1 MFRSDLHVHTSRDH
15 GRHSA
20 REMADQAARQGLQTL
35 GLVGHAAMQFPCSYA
50 MTAEN
55 EAAFVAETQQ
65 LKNEYDGRLTIL
77 RGIELD
83 YYSLPPV
90 HPYDY
95 RLGSV
100 HYVKHD
106 GAILSVD
113 SDPVELSRAVQQHWG
128 GDWLQLCRL
137 YYETV
142 AGLMDAA
149 QPDIIAHFDLVTKFN
164 EGDRLFSTA
173 DSRYRHA
180 ALEALDTLLAA
191 GPFFEINTGAISRG
205 CRITPYPA
213 PFILRHIQQ
222 RGGRIILSSDAH
234 DAAHLLYGFEDAA
247 ALAQSCGF
255 RTVWTRSPEGFR
267 EIPLTK

>member
-95 RLGSV
+95 RLSSV

-113 SDPVELSRAVQQHWG
+113 SDPEELSCAVQQHWG

-164 EGDRLFSTA
+164 EDDRLFSTA

-191 GPFFEINTGAISRG
+191 GPFFEINTGAISR
-205 CRITPYPA
+205 RYRKSPYPA
-213 PFILRHIQQ
+213 PPILERIAQK
-222 RGGRIILSSDAH
+222 GGKVLLSGDTHS
-234 DAAHLLYGFEDAA
+234 AASLCCAFDTCEKLVQELG
-247 ALAQSCGF
+247 L
-255 RTVWTRSPEGFR
+255 TVVGDDF
-267 EIPLTK
+267 LTK

>member
-1 MFRSDLHVHTSRDH
+1 MIRSDLHVHTSRDH

-20 REMADQAARQGLQTL
+20 QEMAAQAARQGLQTL

-55 EAAFVAETQQ
+55 ESAFVAETEQ
-65 LKNEYDGRLTIL
+65 LKDAYAHRLTIF

-100 HYVKHD
+100 HYVKYD

-113 SDPVELSRAVQQHWG
+113 SDPEELSRAVQQRWG
-128 GDWLQLCRL
+128 GDWLPLCRL

-142 AGLMDAA
+142 ADLINAA

-164 EGDRLFSTA
+164 ENDRLFST
-173 DSRYRHA
+173 DDRRYRHA
-180 ALEALDTLLAA
+180 ALDALDTLLAA
-191 GPFFEINTGAISRG
+191 DPIFEINTGAISRG
-205 CRITPYPA
+205 YRTTPYPA
-213 PFILRHIQQ
+213 PFILRHIRQ
-222 RGGRIILSSDAH
+222 RGGRILLSSDAH
-234 DAAHLLYGFEDAA
+234 DTAHLLCGFDEAS
-247 ALAQSCGF
+247 ALAHSCGF
-255 RTVWTRSPEGFR
+255 RSVWTLSPDGFR
-267 EIPLTK
+267 EVPLIK